1 MLSKIYPEETL
12 RTVLLPREAWH
23 PYPTVEERELWESLP
38 ESVLNAHVARG
49 EAALNYEWPT
59 ILGVRFLDYVRDG
72 DRNRYQTVSFGRRRN
87 LVNLVIAECMEGKGR
102 FLDDIVNGVWAICEE
117 SFWGVSAHLG
127 PQKAGSGLPDI
138 SEPIVDLFAAETS
151 ALLAWTAYLLG
162 PKLDTISTLI
172 VPRIELE
179 IDRRILTP
187 LLERDDFSW
196 MGFGGQRVNNW
207 NPWICSN
214 WLTSALL
221 IEKNGER
228 RLKLVAKAMRALDN
242 FIDPYPKDGGCDEGP
257 SYWGRAG
264 ASLYDCLEL
273 FYSATSG
280 KINVYDEPLIQNIGK
295 FIYRVQI
302 HDRYFVNFADAP
314 AMLTPS
320 PALVYGFGKR
330 INDPQMMALGTWSAH
345 KQDIQNSGINDSI
358 GRLLPALFSLED
370 VLKAEPNPPLPCNVW
385 LNEIQVMVAR
395 DNEGTSDG
403 LFVAAK
409 GGHNA
414 ESHNHNDIGNVVI
427 YVDGLPVL
435 VDAGV
440 EAYTAKTFSSRRYE
454 IWTMQSAYHNLPTVN
469 GVQQAPGRGYA
480 ARNVTYR
487 ADDQRAELSLDIAG
501 AYPEAVGINTW
512 LRTVTLNRGTDV
524 TITDTYDLKGVSG
537 DIILNLLTACDV
549 LLQDGGRITLTATE
563 LNDGRISGAAQ
574 LHYDADKLTALTE
587 EIVVKDS
594 NLKRIW
600 GNCLTRIVLKAKNP
614 PQKGTWT
621 LRLTKS

>member
-1 MLSKIYPEETL
+1 MLSNIYPKETL
-12 RTVLLPREAWH
+12 KSILLPREAWH
-23 PYPTVEERELWESLP
+23 PYPTAEERELWESLP
-38 ESVLNAHVARG
+38 ESVLNVHVARG
-49 EAALNYEWPT
+49 VEALNYEWPT
-59 ILGVRFLDYVRDG
+59 ILAVRFLDYVRDG

-102 FLDDIVNGVWAICEE
+102 FLDDIVNGIWAICEE

>member
-1 MLSKIYPEETL
+1 MLSQTYPEVTL
-12 RTVLLPREAWH
+12 KSVLIPREDWH
-23 PYPTVEERELWESLP
+23 PYPTAEERELWESLP
-38 ESVLNAHVARG
+38 ESIRNVHIAHG
-49 EAALNYEWPT
+49 EKSLNYEWPT
-59 ILGVRFLDYVRDG
+59 ILAVRFLDFVRDG
-72 DRNRYQTVSFGRRRN
+72 DRSRYQSVSFGRRST
-87 LVNLVIAECMEGKGR
+87 LVNLVIAECMEGKSR

-117 SFWGVSAHLG
+117 SFWGASAHLG

-138 SEPIVDLFAAETS
+138 TEPIIDLFAAETS
-151 ALLAWTAYLLG
+151 ALLAWTAYLLA
-162 PKLDTISTLI
+162 PKFDTVSPLI

-187 LLERDDFSW
+187 LLERDDFGW

-221 IEKNGER
+221 IERDKAR
-228 RLKLVAKAMRALDN
+228 RLKLVYKAMRALDN
-242 FIDPYPKDGGCDEGP
+242 FIDHYPKDGGCDEGP

-273 FYSATSG
+273 LYNATG
-280 KINVYDEPLIQNIGK
+280 GQINVYDKPLIQNIGK

-330 INDPQMMALGTWSAH
+330 INDQQMMALGTWAAH
-345 KQDIQNSGINDSI
+345 KQDIQNNGITDSI
-358 GRLLPALFSLED
+358 GRLLPALFSLEEI
-370 VLKAEPNPPLPCNVW
+370 LEAEPTPPLPRDVW
-385 LNEIQVMVAR
+385 LDEIQVMVAR
-395 DNEGTSDG
+395 DSEGTSDG

-414 ESHNHNDIGNVVI
+414 ESHNHNDIGNVVV

-440 EAYTAKTFSSRRYE
+440 ETYTAKTFSSKRYE

-469 GVQQAPGRGYA
+469 GVQQAPGRTYT
-480 ARNVTYR
+480 ARNVIYR
-487 ADDQRAELSLDIAG
+487 ADDETAELALDIAG
-501 AYPEAVGINTW
+501 AYPEETGINTW
-512 LRTVTLNRGTDV
+512 IRTVTLNRGTDV
-524 TITDTYDLKGVSG
+524 TITDSYNLKDISG
-537 DIILNLLTACDV
+537 DLILNLLTVCEV
-549 LLQDGGRITLTATE
+549 LLQDGGRITLKASE
-563 LNDGRISGAAQ
+563 LPDGRVSGATQ
-574 LHYDADKLTALTE
+574 LYYDAAKLKASTE
-587 EIVVKDS
+587 EISIED
-594 NLKRIW
+594 NRLKHIW
-600 GNCLTRIVLKAKNP
+600 WSRLTRIVLKAKSP
-614 PQKGTWT
+614 LQKDTWM